1 MHYCTIMQNK
11 LKVFEA
17 LSSEQRLKIV
27 QGLLEHGD
35 FKCYCQF
42 EDVIEK
48 DLSVVYRH
56 FSKLE
61 EIGIIETRKRGKK
74 LEGRVKKPDKV
85 RKILKIVEEIKN
97 ES

>member
-1 MHYCTIMQNK
+1 MMQNK
-11 LKVFEA
+11 SDVFEA
-17 LSSEQRLKIV
+17 LSSDQRLKIV
-27 QGLLEHGD
+27 RALLEHGD
-35 FKCYCQF
+35 YKCYCQF

-61 EIGIIETRKRGKK
+61 DSGIIETRKRGKK
-74 LEGRVKKPDKV
+74 LEGRVKKPDKI
-85 RKILKIVEEIKN
+85 RKMLQIVEDIDN